1 MPLPAASVST
11 TGTAAA
17 SHSLQPPRQSRL
29 KHKAPPVISTI
40 TTASSVPFLVRMSES
55 VQYTYIWLRAEW
67 ALFWLTTFVKIMMMP
82 LYRSTDFEVHR
93 NWLAVTHSL
102 PITQWYT
109 DATSEWTL
117 DYPPLFAWFEYGLS
131 LIAQYVDRG
140 MLVVQNLNYASER
153 TVYFQRLSVI
163 FTDLILFYAIYTF
176 ARARAPWLPN
186 DHKHSRTTLVS
197 ALINRVMDSGEWLSS
212 WKMERLIAVCAVSAV
227 PLCS

>member
-1 MPLPAASVST
+1 MPSPAASATSPVKASSPLSAGPVPST
-11 TGTAAA
+11 
-17 SHSLQPPRQSRL
+17 PPLAPHQSRL
-29 KHKAPPVISTI
+29 KQRAPPVISTI

-55 VQYTYIWLRAEW
+55 VQFTYIWLRAEW
-67 ALFWLTTFVKIMMMP
+67 AIFWLTTFVKICMMP

-102 PITQWYT
+102 PLSQWYT
-109 DATSEWTL
+109 DTTSEWTL

-131 LIAQYVDRG
+131 LIAQYVDPG
-140 MLVVQNLNYASER
+140 MLVVSNLNYASER

-163 FTDLILFYAIYTF
+163 CTDLVLFYAIYTF

-197 ALINRVMDSGEWLSS
+197 HIPTVADGRPKG
-212 WKMERLIAVCAVSAV
+212 R
-227 PLCS
+227 

>member
-1 MPLPAASVST
+1 MPYSPST
-11 TGTAAA
+11 PP
-17 SHSLQPPRQSRL
+17 LVPRQSRL

-67 ALFWLTTFVKIMMMP
+67 ALFWLTTFVKIMLMP

-102 PITQWYT
+102 PINQWYT
-109 DATSEWTL
+109 DTTSEWTL

-140 MLVVQNLNYASER
+140 MLVVSNLNYASER

-163 FTDLILFYAIYTF
+163 CTV
-176 ARARAPWLPN
+176 R
-186 DHKHSRTTLVS
+186 
-197 ALINRVMDSGEWLSS
+197 
-212 WKMERLIAVCAVSAV
+212 
-227 PLCS
+227 